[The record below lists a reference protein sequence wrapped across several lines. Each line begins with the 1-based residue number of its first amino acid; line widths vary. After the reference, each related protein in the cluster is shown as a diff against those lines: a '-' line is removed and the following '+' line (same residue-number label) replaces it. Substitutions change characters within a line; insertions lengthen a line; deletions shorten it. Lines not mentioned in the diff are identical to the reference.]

1 MKNVKIAF
9 TALTVVVALITL
21 FIRIALPSRGYFNF
35 GAVAVVFSGL
45 VLGSLSR
52 KRSFWWGAGA
62 GGIGSALADIIGGFG
77 MFAPITLIAKGAE
90 GGLCA
95 LASGRYKF
103 SRWILILMGGA
114 SMVACYFIAEALM
127 PNIGLQGAVSEIIP
141 NLIQA
146 GGGIADWLGWDV
158 TLVRVLYVLISI
170 FSAAFP
176 GILAYIILWVVMPE
190 AD

>member
-9 TALTVVVALITL
+9 IALTVVVALFTL
-21 FIRIALPSRGYFNF
+21 FIRIPLPSRGYFNF
-35 GAVAVVFSGL
+35 GDVAVVFSGL
-45 VLGSLSR
+45 VLGSLAR
-52 KRSFWWGAGA
+52 KRNFWWGAGA

-95 LASGRYKF
+95 LASGRHKF
-103 SRWILILMGGA
+103 SRWVLILLGGVA
-114 SMVACYFIAEALM
+114 MVACYFIAEAFM

-146 GGGIADWLGWDV
+146 GGGIAGGVLAFTAYGKI
-158 TLVRVLYVLISI
+158 VRI
-170 FSAAFP
+170 
-176 GILAYIILWVVMPE
+176 E
-190 AD
+190 T

>member
-1 MKNVKIAF
+1 MKNIKIAF
-9 TALTVVVALITL
+9 IALTVVVALITL
-21 FIRIALPSRGYFNF
+21 FIRIPLPSRGYFNF
-35 GAVAVVFSGL
+35 GDVAVVFSGL
-45 VLGSLSR
+45 VLGSLAR
-52 KRSFWWGAGA
+52 QKKILWGAGA

-103 SRWILILMGGA
+103 TRWVFILLGGA
-114 SMVACYFIAEALM
+114 AMVACYFIAEAFM

-146 GGGIADWLGWDV
+146 GGGIAGG
-158 TLVRVLYVLISI
+158 VLA
-170 FSAAFP
+170 FAAYKKIV
-176 GILAYIILWVVMPE
+176 GIE
-190 AD
+190 K